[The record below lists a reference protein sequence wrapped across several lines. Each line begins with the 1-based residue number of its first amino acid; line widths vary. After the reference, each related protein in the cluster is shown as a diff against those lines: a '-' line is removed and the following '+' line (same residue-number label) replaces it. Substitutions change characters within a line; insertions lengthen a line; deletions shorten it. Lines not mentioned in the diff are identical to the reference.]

1 MEEFRLL
8 FDKRIAD
15 LEKNNR
21 WKTAADIVLEQWET
35 NPNDLNC
42 VLCAGTQL
50 WYTILVMDYIR
61 DDPSPPTAIEF
72 IPDIQLKKHLM
83 NVTRYGFKHF
93 ANNPIFNAYY
103 GYMICLMPYF
113 FLDYNGDY
121 LGWQEKGHKM
131 MRRSY
136 NLDPNSPFT
145 KAMYYELEGYGKGTL
160 FYDACK
166 EIWSITTPEQWGN
179 SEVQQYFFRILHGDS
194 FYIDAF
200 PQVSN

>member
-8 FDKRIAD
+8 FDKRIAI
-15 LEKNNR
+15 LEKENR
-21 WKTAADIVLEQWET
+21 WKTAVDIVLQQWEA

-42 VLCAGTQL
+42 LLCVGTQL
-50 WYTILVMDYIR
+50 WYTLLVMDYIR
-61 DDPSPPTAIEF
+61 NDPSPPTAVEF
-72 IPDIQLKKHLM
+72 VPDIQLQKHLM

-121 LGWQEKGHKM
+121 SGWQSKGHEM

-136 NLDPNSPFT
+136 NLDTNSPFT
-145 KAMYYELEGYGKGTL
+145 KAMYYESEGSGKDTP

-166 EIWSITTPEQWGN
+166 EIWSIMTPEQWGD
-179 SEVQQYFFRILHGDS
+179 SQVQQYFFRILHGDS
-194 FYIDAF
+194 FYIDAYL
-200 PQVSN
+200 Q

>member
-8 FDKRIAD
+8 FDKRIAS
-15 LEKNNR
+15 LEKDNR
-21 WKTAADIVLEQWET
+21 WKTAADIVFEQWET

-50 WYTILVMDYIR
+50 WYTLLVMEYIR
-61 DDPSPPTAIEF
+61 NDPSPTTAVEF
-72 IPDIQLKKHLM
+72 VPDMQLQKHLM
-83 NVTRYGFKHF
+83 NVTRYGFEHF
-93 ANNPIFNAYY
+93 ANNPVFNAYY

-121 LGWQEKGHKM
+121 LGWQEKGHEM

-136 NLDPNSPFT
+136 NLDSNSPFT
-145 KAMYYELEGYGKGTL
+145 KAMYYESEGYGKDTL
-160 FYDACK
+160 FYDACQ
-166 EIWSITTPEQWGN
+166 EIWSIITPEQWGN

-194 FYIDAF
+194 FYATAY
-200 PQVSN
+200 PQ

>member
-8 FDKRIAD
+8 FDKRITT
-15 LEKNNR
+15 LEKDNR
-21 WKTAADIVLEQWET
+21 WKTAADIVLQQWEA

-42 VLCAGTQL
+42 LLCVGTQL
-50 WYTILVMDYIR
+50 WYTLLVMDYIR
-61 DDPSPPTAIEF
+61 NDPSPPTAVEF
-72 IPDIQLKKHLM
+72 VPDIQLQKHLM
-83 NVTRYGFKHF
+83 NVTCYGFKHF

-121 LGWQEKGHKM
+121 LGWQEKGHEM
-131 MRRSY
+131 MRLSY
-136 NLDPNSPFT
+136 NLDTNSPFT
-145 KAMYYELEGYGKGTL
+145 KAMYYVSEGSGKDTP

-166 EIWSITTPEQWGN
+166 EIWSKITPEQWGD

-200 PQVSN
+200 PR

>member
-1 MEEFRLL
+1 M
-8 FDKRIAD
+8 
-15 LEKNNR
+15 
-21 WKTAADIVLEQWET
+21 
-35 NPNDLNC
+35 
-42 VLCAGTQL
+42 
-50 WYTILVMDYIR
+50 WYTLLVMDYIR
-61 DDPSPPTAIEF
+61 NDPSPPTAVEF
-72 IPDIQLKKHLM
+72 VPDIQLQKHLM

-121 LGWQEKGHKM
+121 SGWQSKGHEM

-136 NLDPNSPFT
+136 NLDTNSPFT
-145 KAMYYELEGYGKGTL
+145 KAMYYESEGSGKDTP

-166 EIWSITTPEQWGN
+166 EIWSIMTPEQWGD

-194 FYIDAF
+194 FYIDAY
-200 PQVSN
+200 PQ